1 VVVEALAS
9 AAVITAVELAEM
21 LPAVA
26 VKLAVAAPAAT
37 VTEDGTD
44 SSVLFEASA
53 TVDPPDGAA
62 PLSVTVQAADPLEAS
77 LLGAQLKEERV
88 GATAAIVI
96 LHVAETL
103 CPALS
108 CTSTVTLDVPAATGV
123 PLIAPEEE
131 KTRPAAREPAVSNQL

>member
-1 VVVEALAS
+1 VVQALAS
-9 AAVITAVELAEM
+9 VAVITAVELAEM

-26 VKLAVAAPAAT
+26 VKPAEAAPAAT
-37 VTEDGTD
+37 ATEDGTV
-44 SSVLFEASA
+44 SSVLLEASA

-62 PLSVTVQAADPLEAS
+62 ALNVTVQVADPAEAR
-77 LLGAQLKEERV
+77 LPGVQLKEERD

-108 CTSTVTLDVPAATGV
+108 CTSTVTLDVPAATGT

-131 KTRPAAREPAVSNQL
+131 KTRPAGREPAVSNQL